1 MWEAQLP
8 DIRATALSRVHPG
21 PGKRLAKCQEDP
33 ASSPLCSSGLDPFL
47 RRGCT
52 LLPTLWGLKAKGK
65 QQDGAAWE
73 GGKWGSRCSFVRVA
87 RGVVNDP
94 LPTRGR
100 LGWLRSLELPSLR
113 KMISGA
119 PPKVGLSPT
128 RRRGRGQGAG
138 PLGEPEMETQEE
150 RQVVGSAPASALP
163 RPGDPGPAL
172 CRAAAGLGG
181 ALG

>member
-1 MWEAQLP
+1 MGSPAPRHQSH
-8 DIRATALSRVHPG
+8 TALSGVPAG

-33 ASSPLCSSGLDPFL
+33 ASSPLCSSGLDPLL

-52 LLPTLWGLKAKGK
+52 LLPTLWGMKAKGK
-65 QQDGAAWE
+65 QQDGAAWGE
-73 GGKWGSRCSFVRVA
+73 GKWGSRCSLVRVA
-87 RGVVNDP
+87 GGVVNDP

-119 PPKVGLSPT
+119 PPRVGLSPT
-128 RRRGRGQGAG
+128 RRRGRGQGVG
-138 PLGEPEMETQEE
+138 PLGEPEMETQEG
-150 RQVVGSAPASALP
+150 RQVVGLAPASALP
-163 RPGDPGPAL
+163 RPRDPGPAL